1 MRSKCRW
8 MQNISYARYRF
19 PPAIIQHAVWLYYR
33 FPLSY
38 RDVEDL
44 LAQRGIDVSY
54 ETVRRWALKFG
65 QAYARRLRTTRPR
78 PEVRWHLDEV
88 FVSITGKRM
97 YLWRAVDSE
106 GEVLDILVQSRRDK
120 KAALKVIRKLLKKQG
135 FVPAT
140 FITDKLPSYGA
151 ALKDLGLIR
160 HHDFGGRKNNRAE
173 NFRLPVRQRERRM
186 QRFKSARSAQRFLS
200 THATVYNTFNV
211 QRHLISR
218 KTFRQFRNHAMG
230 RWQTVTAAA

>member
-1 MRSKCRW
+1 
-8 MQNISYARYRF
+8 MQNISYSRYRF

-44 LAQRGIDVSY
+44 LAQRGVDVSY

-65 QAYARRLRTTRPR
+65 QAYAQRLRTTRPR
-78 PEVRWHLDEV
+78 ADVRWHLDEV
-88 FVSITGKRM
+88 FVSIAGKRM

-106 GEVLDILVQSRRDK
+106 GEVLDILVQSRRNK

-135 FVPAT
+135 FVPDT

-151 ALKDLGLIR
+151 ALG
-160 HHDFGGRKNNRAE
+160 
-173 NFRLPVRQRERRM
+173 
-186 QRFKSARSAQRFLS
+186 
-200 THATVYNTFNV
+200 
-211 QRHLISR
+211 
-218 KTFRQFRNHAMG
+218 
-230 RWQTVTAAA
+230 TVTLTG

>member
-1 MRSKCRW
+1 
-8 MQNISYARYRF
+8 MQNISYSRYRF

-38 RDVEDL
+38 RDIEDL
-44 LAQRGIDVSY
+44 LAQRGVDVSY

-65 QAYARRLRTTRPR
+65 QAYA
-78 PEVRWHLDEV
+78 PETEDNAPSSGCPWHLDEV
-88 FVSITGKRM
+88 FVSIAGKRM

-106 GEVLDILVQSRRDK
+106 GEVLDILVQSRRNK

-135 FVPAT
+135 FVPDT

-160 HHDFGGRKNNRAE
+160 HHDFGGRRTTEPRILTYQSDRGNDECSVSNRLDQRSG
-173 NFRLPVRQRERRM
+173 FSLPTPP
-186 QRFKSARSAQRFLS
+186 S
-200 THATVYNTFNV
+200 TTPSTSNA
-211 QRHLISR
+211 I
-218 KTFRQFRNHAMG
+218 
-230 RWQTVTAAA
+230 